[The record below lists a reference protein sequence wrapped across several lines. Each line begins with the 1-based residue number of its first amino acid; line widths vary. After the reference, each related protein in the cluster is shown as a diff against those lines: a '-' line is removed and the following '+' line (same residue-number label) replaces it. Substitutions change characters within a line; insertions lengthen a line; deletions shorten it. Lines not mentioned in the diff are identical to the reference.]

1 MSPEQAVSPLA
12 LAAAYWLHM
21 LATVSWLG
29 GLAALALFVLPAA
42 RKTLDAA
49 AYSNLLAHIQPRLQ
63 NIAWFSLAVLGVTG
77 MFQMSAHPSY
87 AGFLAVNSPWAM
99 AILVKHLVIGLMIL
113 TSAYV
118 TWGLL
123 PAIRR
128 AALLRA
134 AGRAVEPAEAARL
147 ARREMLLLNI
157 NLALS
162 VVVLLLTA
170 LARSAG

>member
-1 MSPEQAVSPLA
+1 MSPEQAISPLA

-21 LATVSWLG
+21 LATVTWLG

-42 RKTLDAA
+42 RKTLDAR
-49 AYSNLLAHIQPRLQ
+49 AYSDLLAQIQPRLQ

-87 AGFLAVNSPWAM
+87 EGFLAVNSPWAM
-99 AILVKHLVIGLMIL
+99 AILVKHLVIGLMVL

-134 AGRAVEPAEAARL
+134 AGRVVDPAEVRRL
-147 ARREMLLLNI
+147 EQREMLLLNV

-170 LARSAG
+170 LARSMG